1 MNINLSKQFYNY
13 SKLPKNWKEKKLKY
27 VIGFSEKTSDSFKN
41 DKKLSLT
48 KNGIIIKNTDSNQG
62 QIAESY
68 EKYISVEKNQI
79 CMNPMDLLSGWVDI
93 SKYQGLISPAY
104 YTLDVKKEF
113 DTKFINYF
121 LQSNYL
127 RKTFFK
133 LGKGIASHDN
143 LGRWVLTSEELK
155 NVVIFLPELREQ
167 KLISQYLDKK
177 IEQINSLKKKYEK
190 KILFL
195 KEELLILI
203 NNSVT
208 KGLKINQDLK
218 YVNSKFL
225 KKIPNSWNFLKLSNI
240 GIFSKGKNITKND
253 LQINGNQVILYSHIY
268 TYYDRYVEKADFF
281 ISEQKNNESVK
292 IKKGD
297 FLFTSS
303 GETVEEI
310 GKTIVYNGNLE
321 IAVGGDLVIFK
332 FKDTNKYDPEFFSFL
347 FNSKFVQDQKS
358 SNSRGEIVVH
368 IYEKQLRDLRICFP
382 KDINEQKEISLMLKN
397 KEKKCNQLIDRYKKK
412 ITLLNEYLK
421 TTISSTIMGKNLV
434 N

>member
-27 VIGFSEKTSDSFKN
+27 VIEFSEKTSDSFKN

-68 EKYISVEKNQI
+68 EKYNFVEKNQI

-104 YTLDVKKEF
+104 YTLDVKREF

-155 NVVIFLPELREQ
+155 NVVIYLPELREQ

-177 IEQINSLKKKYEK
+177 IEQINSLKRKYEK
-190 KILFL
+190 KIILL

-208 KGLKINQDLK
+208 KGLKKNHNLK

-253 LQINGNQVILYSHIY
+253 LQITGNQVILYSHIY
-268 TYYDRYVEKADFF
+268 TYYDRYVEQSNFF
-281 ISEQKNNESVK
+281 ISQQKNNESVK

-310 GKTIVYNGNLE
+310 GKTIVYNGNSE
-321 IAVGGDLVIFK
+321 IAVGGDLVIFT

-382 KDINEQKEISLMLKN
+382 KDINEQKEISLFLKN
-397 KEKKCNQLIDRYKKK
+397 KEKKYNQLIDRYKKK
-412 ITLLNEYLK
+412 IILLNEYLK
-421 TTISSTIMGKNLV
+421 TTISSTIMGENLI

>member
-253 LQINGNQVILYSHIY
+253 LQINGKQVILYSHIY

>member
-1 MNINLSKQFYNY
+1 MIFLNIK
-13 SKLPKNWKEKKLKY
+13 
-27 VIGFSEKTSDSFKN
+27 
-41 DKKLSLT
+41 
-48 KNGIIIKNTDSNQG
+48 
-62 QIAESY
+62 
-68 EKYISVEKNQI
+68 
-79 CMNPMDLLSGWVDI
+79 
-93 SKYQGLISPAY
+93 GLISPAY

-281 ISEQKNNESVK
+281 ISEQQNNESVK

>member
-253 LQINGNQVILYSHIY
+253 LQINGKQVILYSHIY

-358 SNSRGEIVVH
+358 SGTDEI
-368 IYEKQLRDLRICFP
+368 R
-382 KDINEQKEISLMLKN
+382 
-397 KEKKCNQLIDRYKKK
+397 NQRRCRRFIRVQRLAQVTYSNVLNLI
-412 ITLLNEYLK
+412 I
-421 TTISSTIMGKNLV
+421 
-434 N
+434 

>member
-253 LQINGNQVILYSHIY
+253 LQINGKQVILYSHIY

-382 KDINEQKEISLMLKN
+382 KDINEQKEISRHNRK
-397 KEKKCNQLIDRYKKK
+397 
-412 ITLLNEYLK
+412 
-421 TTISSTIMGKNLV
+421 
-434 N
+434 

>member
-13 SKLPKNWKEKKLKY
+13 SKLPKKWKEKKLKY
-27 VIGFSEKTSDSFKN
+27 VIDFSEKTSDSFKD

-48 KNGIIIKNTDSNQG
+48 KNGIIIKNTDTNQG

-155 NVVIFLPELREQ
+155 NVVIYLPELREQ

-177 IEQINSLKKKYEK
+177 IEQINSLKKKYEN

-208 KGLKINQDLK
+208 TGLKINQDFK
-218 YVNSKFL
+218 HVNSKFL

-240 GIFSKGKNITKND
+240 GIFSKGRNITKND
-253 LQINGNQVILYSHIY
+253 LQIHGNQVIFYSHIY

-310 GKTIVYNGNLE
+310 GKTILYNGDLE

-382 KDINEQKEISLMLKN
+382 KDINEQKEISLFLKN
-397 KEKKCNQLIDRYKKK
+397 KEKKYNQLIDRYKKK

-421 TTISSTIMGKNLV
+421 TIISSTIMGENLV